1 MDIYGLQRRK
11 RLIKLPLSIIEYN
24 NNNPNES
31 LYIIKKTIFFVI
43 DYLNLIL
50 GKVLILDL
58 TTICKVTAA

>member
-1 MDIYGLQRRK
+1 MYIDGLQRRK
-11 RLIKLPLSIIEYN
+11 RLIKLPLSIIEY